1 MCSIFICTAQSDHH
15 SPTPETV
22 FFLHVYIPNK
32 HIYTNNFS
40 FINKDNSIQQVN
52 HNYTTSFCWHSWQTN
67 LQPFPSP
74 EQERLVI
81 TLHAVSFPDLMTFMC
96 SLIPRPHL
104 RGDGWLLLANS
115 LGFVSL
121 QWLILQGHF
130 LANGQMKGSP
140 LPPSSSPPPPPLHFL
155 LPKNSRTII
164 SCSGFRLS

>member
-1 MCSIFICTAQSDHH
+1 MSHLINAILQFDWPLRVFGTSPRIWTCDTRPLLLAWAGWGPGTKLRLSSPLKKKKKRHLEARTMCSIFICTAQSDHH

-67 LQPFPSP
+67 LQPFLSP

-81 TLHAVSFPDLMTFMC
+81 TLLAVSFPDLMT
-96 SLIPRPHL
+96 
-104 RGDGWLLLANS
+104 
-115 LGFVSL
+115 
-121 QWLILQGHF
+121 
-130 LANGQMKGSP
+130 
-140 LPPSSSPPPPPLHFL
+140 LHA
-155 LPKNSRTII
+155 
-164 SCSGFRLS
+164 